1 MRLRKTKIALLTIAL
16 CMVFA
21 TNVFAA
27 TEWEYNDDF
36 SYANYMMYAP
46 LDDMTGRIQSLGDID
61 CFIIVSSWWT
71 SQQVVFIPPSTGT
84 YSVKVFS
91 SYDLTTPIASDI
103 ARNSFGVTL
112 NFSGVG
118 TYYIQISGVNG
129 TYDEFNDYKVIAYHS
144 I

>member
-36 SYANYMMYAP
+36 SYANYMQHAP

-61 CFIIVSSWWT
+61 CYMIIATWN
-71 SQQVVFIPPSTGT
+71 SQQVTFIPPSTGT

-91 SYDLTTPIASDI
+91 SYNLTTPIVSGI

-118 TYYIQISGVNG
+118 TYYIQISGVDG
-129 TYDEFNDYKVIAYHS
+129 TYDASNDYTIIAS
-144 I
+144 QSL